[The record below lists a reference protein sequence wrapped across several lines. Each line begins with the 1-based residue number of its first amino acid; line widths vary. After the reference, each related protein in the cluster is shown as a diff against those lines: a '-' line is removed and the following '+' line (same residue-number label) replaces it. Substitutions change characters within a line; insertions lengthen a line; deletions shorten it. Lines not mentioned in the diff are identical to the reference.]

1 MESEIQGSINI
12 TKISAGLVINRSTR
26 KTKFSGAITDYLL
39 TNPITDS
46 KIQSWKNILKTFRR
60 WWGELMAKPYR
71 IMEIF
76 QRV

>member
-26 KTKFSGAITDYLL
+26 KAKLSGAITDYLL

-46 KIQSWKNILKTFRR
+46 KIQS
-60 WWGELMAKPYR
+60 
-71 IMEIF
+71 
-76 QRV
+76 

>member
-26 KTKFSGAITDYLL
+26 KTKLSGAITDYLL

>member
-26 KTKFSGAITDYLL
+26 KTKFSGTITDYLL

-46 KIQSWKNILKTFRR
+46 KIQN
-60 WWGELMAKPYR
+60 
-71 IMEIF
+71 
-76 QRV
+76 